1 MTKLHAPLRFG
12 TSSRQ
17 QPARSRRRGFGN
29 FAPMYV
35 VRLEK
40 LGTEEPLDRL
50 NDIKACYMA
59 LFEHGVD
66 CDSPNEV

>member
-1 MTKLHAPLRFG
+1 
-12 TSSRQ
+12 
-17 QPARSRRRGFGN
+17 
-29 FAPMYV
+29 MYV